1 MTTEE
6 GRGPMGLGLTV
17 HPDLI
22 LRPWKH
28 TRGGFEAGECA
39 VIRPPVSQRFL
50 WLVCVEGPFLSPP
63 TDIGREWGSEDRGT
77 PNQVHDDEN
86 TFPGHC
92 SGLSPTPGCCQEWL
106 GIGTSKTGSE
116 GNLFN
121 SLQLQAWVS
130 IITQHPSVISCQ

>member
-1 MTTEE
+1 MMAEE
-6 GRGPMGLGLTV
+6 GSGPMGLGLIV

-39 VIRPPVSQRFL
+39 VIRPPVS
-50 WLVCVEGPFLSPP
+50 WLVCVEGAFLSPP
-63 TDIGREWGSEDRGT
+63 TDAGREWESGDRGT
-77 PNQVHDDEN
+77 LHQVQDDEN
-86 TFPGHC
+86 TFPGRC
-92 SGLSPTPGCCQEWL
+92 SGLSPTPLCCQGWL
-106 GIGTSKTGSE
+106 GIGTSKSRSD

-121 SLQLQAWVS
+121 SVQLQAWVT